1 MLEDEQ
7 NNRYLNK
14 IFEVLVLLKGA
25 GFHNFIFSAD
35 VITLPLNSG
44 VFGT

>member
-7 NNRYLNK
+7 NKRYLNK
-14 IFEVLVLLKGA
+14 IIEVLKGA
-25 GFHNFIFSAD
+25 GFHNFIFLSD

>member
-7 NNRYLNK
+7 NKRYLNK
-14 IFEVLVLLKGA
+14 IIEVLVLKGA
-25 GFHNFIFSAD
+25 GFHNIIFSAD